1 MGFGLLLIGYTF
13 AYLITIGLG
22 TYAFVG
28 MIIGHFMMYLALGEL
43 KKYSPV
49 FNYAY
54 ILSVMLILCS
64 GFECVSGVDS
74 MLSLGLSLSSTKL
87 ASIMEVTRFLL
98 DAGFNIAFL
107 YGIIDLSKRVDYTDT
122 KDKSYRNMVFV
133 GLYYIFQ
140 IVISALADNPGE
152 TYAKYASF
160 MMTVALLFKLML
172 VFFNIGLIFKCYA
185 FICPS
190 EDLEMKRKPSRFA
203 FINKIREKTD
213 ANEERAIEDTK
224 RYFEEKAK
232 KKREKLE
239 AKNNSINRSNNK
251 KKKK

>member
-22 TYAFVG
+22 TYAFAG
-28 MIIGHFMMYLALGEL
+28 MIIGHFVMYLALGEL

-49 FNYAY
+49 FAYAY

-64 GFECVSGVDS
+64 GYECVSGIDS
-74 MLSLGLSLSSTKL
+74 MLSLGIMLDGTKL
-87 ASIMEVTRFLL
+87 ASFMEITRFLL
-98 DAGFNIAFL
+98 DAGFNVAFL
-107 YGIIDLSKRVDYTDT
+107 YGIIDLSRRVDYTDT

-133 GLYYIFQ
+133 GLYYVFQ
-140 IVISALADNPGE
+140 IIISALSENPSE

-185 FICPS
+185 FICPT
-190 EDLEMKRKPSRFA
+190 EDVEMKRKPSKFE

-224 RYFEEKAK
+224 KYFEEKAR

-239 AKNNSINRSNNK
+239 AKNSSIHNSK

>member
-22 TYAFVG
+22 TYAFAG
-28 MIIGHFMMYLALGEL
+28 MIVGHFLMYLALGEL
-43 KKYSPV
+43 KKYSPA
-49 FNYAY
+49 FIYAY
-54 ILSVMLILCS
+54 ALSVLLIICS
-64 GFECVSGVDS
+64 GFECVSGIDS
-74 MLSLGLSLSSTKL
+74 MLSLGLSLSST
-87 ASIMEVTRFLL
+87 SIAGVFDTTRFLL
-98 DAGFNIAFL
+98 DAAFNVAFL

-122 KDKSYRNMVFV
+122 KDKAYRNMIFV
-133 GLYYIFQ
+133 GIFYIFQ
-140 IVISALADNPGE
+140 IIMSAISKNPTE
-152 TYAKYASF
+152 NYAKYASF
-160 MMTVALLFKLML
+160 MMTVALLLKLIL

-190 EDLEMKRKPSRFA
+190 ADLDMKRKPSRFA

-239 AKNNSINRSNNK
+239 AKNSKNIQHSNK
-251 KKKK
+251 KKRK